1 MVTFMEIKALNLTL
15 EVVQM
20 WPGTL
25 ETPLH
30 EHKITIAPG
39 FGRMK

>member
-15 EVVQM
+15 EVGQM

-25 ETPLH
+25 ETPFN
-30 EHKITIAPG
+30 EPKMTIAPG